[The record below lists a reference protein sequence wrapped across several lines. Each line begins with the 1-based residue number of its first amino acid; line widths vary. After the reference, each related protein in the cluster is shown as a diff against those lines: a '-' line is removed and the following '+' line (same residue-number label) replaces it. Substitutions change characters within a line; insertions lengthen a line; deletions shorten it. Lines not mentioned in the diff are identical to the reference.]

1 MPPDLGTE
9 LDAQL
14 DGLRFSPN
22 DNLLVANSF
31 KEITA
36 LELVGEQLERRWSL
50 LGGGREEPDVAFFAG
65 GEKVAIAWT
74 GGLVISTDVEFR
86 RADDGAVEGSLTV
99 AEPDIGI
106 GAVAIDDTGSRLA
119 VLGVDGRL
127 WDMDKREVIA
137 SFSAWP
143 DIELSPDGDLVAA
156 IDHDRIVLFDTED
169 GSRLR
174 SFASDGSELE
184 TLAFFPDGDRL
195 ITGHGDGTIRM
206 WDTASGQQIGPTRR
220 AGLGLVRD
228 IAVDP
233 SGERFVTVAGV
244 DRGLARIHA
253 VQEFDTDLMLRSACQ
268 HLGQRNLDEFEWE
281 NLGTRPPDRDI
292 CPNQSPTE

>member
-74 GGLVISTDVEFR
+74 SGLVISTDVEFR
-86 RADDGAVEGSLTV
+86 RAGRWRRRRVPSPS

-174 SFASDGSELE
+174 SFASGGSELE

-195 ITGHGDGTIRM
+195 ITGHGDGTIRI
-206 WDTASGQQIGPTRR
+206 WDTASGQQIGPNPSSWARSRTGHRGRSIRR
-220 AGLGLVRD
+220 AIRGQWPASTEAWLGY
-228 IAVDP
+228 
-233 SGERFVTVAGV
+233 T
-244 DRGLARIHA
+244 
-253 VQEFDTDLMLRSACQ
+253 RSRSSTQ
-268 HLGQRNLDEFEWE
+268 
-281 NLGTRPPDRDI
+281 T
-292 CPNQSPTE
+292 